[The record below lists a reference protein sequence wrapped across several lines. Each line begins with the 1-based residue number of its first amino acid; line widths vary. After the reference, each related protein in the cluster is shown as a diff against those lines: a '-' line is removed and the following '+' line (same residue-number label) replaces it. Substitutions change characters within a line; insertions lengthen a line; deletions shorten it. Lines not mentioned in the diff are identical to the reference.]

1 MKTLISVM
9 LALLAAPAFAHP
21 THIIE
26 VAGHSHWIG
35 LAAIAAAAAAA
46 LWQAKKGRDEEASE
60 EDETEEETDAE
71 PQEA

>member
-1 MKTLISVM
+1 MKTLISVI
-9 LALLAAPAFAHP
+9 LALLAAPALAHP

-46 LWQAKKGRDEEASE
+46 LWQAKKGREEKASQ
-60 EDETEEETDAE
+60 EDGAEAETDTE

>member
-9 LALLAAPAFAHP
+9 LVMMAAPAFAHP

-26 VAGHSHWIG
+26 VAGHNHWLG
-35 LAAIAAAAAAA
+35 LAAIAAAAAVA
-46 LWQAKKGRDEEASE
+46 LWQAKKGKEQEASE
-60 EDETEEETDAE
+60 EDETEEEPETE

>member
-1 MKTLISVM
+1 MKTLMSVI

-26 VAGHSHWIG
+26 VAGHNHWLG

-46 LWQAKKGRDEEASE
+46 LWQAKKGRDEEASQ
-60 EDETEEETDAE
+60 EDETEEDPDTE

>member
-1 MKTLISVM
+1 MKTLMSVIV
-9 LALLAAPAFAHP
+9 ALLAAPAFAHP

-46 LWQAKKGRDEEASE
+46 LWQAKKGRDEEASQ

>member
-9 LALLAAPAFAHP
+9 LVMMAAPAFAHP

-26 VAGHSHWIG
+26 VAGHNHWLG
-35 LAAIAAAAAAA
+35 LAAIAAAAAVA
-46 LWQAKKGRDEEASE
+46 LWQAKKGKEQEASE
-60 EDETEEETDAE
+60 EGEAEEEPDAE

>member
-9 LALLAAPAFAHP
+9 LVMMAAPAFAHP

-46 LWQAKKGRDEEASE
+46 LWQAKKGRDEEASQ
-60 EDETEEETDAE
+60 EDETEEEPDAE

>member
-1 MKTLISVM
+1 MKTLMSVI

-46 LWQAKKGRDEEASE
+46 LWQAKKGRDEEASDQ
-60 EDETEEETDAE
+60 DESEEEIDTE

>member
-9 LALLAAPAFAHP
+9 LVMMAAPAFAHP

-26 VAGHSHWIG
+26 VAGHNHWLG
-35 LAAIAAAAAAA
+35 LAAIAAAAAVA
-46 LWQAKKGRDEEASE
+46 LWQAKKSKGQEAAE
-60 EDETEEETDAE
+60 EDETEEEPETE

>member
-1 MKTLISVM
+1 MKTLMSVI

-46 LWQAKKGRDEEASE
+46 LWQAKKGRDEEASQ

>member
-1 MKTLISVM
+1 MKTLMSVI

-26 VAGHSHWIG
+26 VAGHNHWLG
-35 LAAIAAAAAAA
+35 LAAIVAAAAAA
-46 LWQAKKGRDEEASE
+46 LWQAKKGRDEEASD
-60 EDETEEETDAE
+60 EDESEEEIDTE